1 MLDLNYWQ
9 EILLKEK
16 ADIEAQ
22 LGQVARVNPENKG
35 DWEVKPTGDAESPS
49 RDDVADEL
57 EEMDERVEIESEL
70 EKRLRDVNLAL
81 ERIKAGK
88 FGLCEVSGEMI
99 EEERLKINPAARTCK
114 AHINDEKNLAH

>member
-9 EILLKEK
+9 EVLLKEK
-16 ADIEAQ
+16 GEIEAQ
-22 LGQVARVNPENKG
+22 LTPLARVNPENKG
-35 DWEVKPTGDAESPS
+35 DWEVKPTGDTEPAS

-81 ERIKAGK
+81 ERIKTGK

-99 EEERLKINPAARTCK
+99 EEERLKVNPAARTCK
-114 AHINDEKNLAH
+114 AHVPEEKNLPH